1 VRLRGILTG
10 GLFWLALLLLLAV
23 LLMPLTEPLFAALF
37 PEQPRPL
44 YTRASFVTLTLSH
57 LGLVIVSS
65 SVACLIG
72 VAVGLFVSQPVGRE
86 FLPLAQSIAAIGQ
99 TFPPVAVLAVAV
111 PLTGYGAAPTLFALT
126 LYGLLPV
133 LGNTI
138 AGLATVPAAARDAAE
153 GMGFSNLGRLL
164 KVELPLAAP
173 VILAGIRTSVIVNI
187 GTATIG
193 STVGALTLGSPIIEG
208 LSGSNTAYV
217 IQGAVI
223 VGLLAMLTDMAF
235 DRLERRLRRFS
246 A

>member
-1 VRLRGILTG
+1 MTARGILG
-10 GLFWLALLLLLAV
+10 SGLFWLALLFLAVV
-23 LLMPLTEPLFAALF
+23 LLMPLAQPLFAALF
-37 PEQPRPL
+37 PDQPRPL
-44 YTRASFVTLTLSH
+44 YTRASFLTLTLSH
-57 LGLVIVSS
+57 VGLVVASS
-65 SVACLIG
+65 AVACLIG
-72 VAVGLFVSQPVGRE
+72 VGVGLLVSQPAGRE
-86 FLPLAQSIAAIGQ
+86 FLALAQSIAAIGQ
-99 TFPPVAVLAVAV
+99 TFPPVAVLAIAV
-111 PLTGYGAAPTLFALT
+111 PLTGYGAAPTLLALT

-138 AGLATVPAAARDAAE
+138 AGLATVPAAARDAAR
-153 GMGFSNLGRLL
+153 GMGFSGLGRLL
-164 KVELPLAAP
+164 RVELPLAAP

-217 IQGAVI
+217 IQGALI
-223 VGLLAMLTDMAF
+223 VGLLAMLTDIAF